1 MREDIQGRR
10 LKSGEQTKTGE
21 HSRAGGRS
29 RQKSIKAGTQE
40 KKKYSDQKG
49 SSREFL
55 RAGKSLRYSKGT
67 TTTWQSLEGMNR
79 S

>member
-29 RQKSIKAGTQE
+29 RQKSIKAGTQ

-55 RAGKSLRYSKGT
+55 RAGKSLRYSEGT
-67 TTTWQSLEGMNR
+67 TTNWQRLEGMNR

>member
-1 MREDIQGRR
+1 MVNKQRQVSTAGLEDEADRR
-10 LKSGEQTKTGE
+10 
-21 HSRAGGRS
+21 AS
-29 RQKSIKAGTQE
+29 RQAP

-55 RAGKSLRYSKGT
+55 RAGISLRYSEGT
-67 TTTWQSLEGMNR
+67 TTNWQRLEGMNR

>member
-29 RQKSIKAGTQE
+29 RQKSIKAGTQ
-40 KKKYSDQKG
+40 KKNTVTKKVLQESFSELVYHYVTAKEQQQTGRDWRG
-49 SSREFL
+49 
-55 RAGKSLRYSKGT
+55 
-67 TTTWQSLEGMNR
+67 
-79 S
+79 